1 MASNVIPIR
10 ANDGLANFAS
20 GRGTSVD
27 RSALNFWHMQQ
38 MVPTAIEA
46 AYRTNWMIA
55 KIVDLP
61 PRDMCK
67 EWRDWQADKA
77 DIAKLEKEEDRLQVK
92 QKIRTALSYGR
103 LGGGVLLIGLGD
115 DPTQPLP
122 SNIRPGQI
130 QYLHPLTRWQVTIGD
145 EDLDVLSPTFGEPLW
160 YELTAATQRVRIH
173 PSRMIPFRGEH
184 VPNIGTASWQDRF
197 WGDSIVQRINQAVQ
211 QATTATDGFAA
222 LIDEAKLDVWK
233 LKGFMSELALDD
245 TTVTKRVEY
254 TNLAK
259 STHRAVILDSEDEF
273 EQRQITWA
281 GMPDVI
287 KTYLSIVAGAG
298 DFPATK
304 LLGKSAD
311 GMNATGE
318 GDEKNYREMLASKQD
333 SDLRPNLKRLDR
345 VLIPSAGVDPNKA
358 VWTFAPLSRLTEKE
372 LADIAKTKA
381 ETVAIYV
388 DKAILPSSAIEKA
401 AQNML
406 IEDQWLPGLE
416 DALKEAEAAGE
427 LPGGDVSELGIV
439 PLGQE
444 GGDQTVS
451 AGSGGASGSGAP
463 ARRAANDAATWL
475 ADATPRPLYVQRKL
489 LWADAKDLIAWAK
502 ENGFTSTLSADDMHV
517 TVLYSRSP
525 VDPMK
530 MGRDWSEDE
539 KGQIVVRPGGPRAIE
554 KLGENAVVLRFVAPD
569 LEWRHKHMIEA
580 GGSHDWPEYQP
591 HITISYEVPEGFNID
606 AIKPFNGALRFGPEE
621 FSALDLDWKSKIT
634 EA

>member
-20 GRGTSVD
+20 ARGTSVD

-77 DIAKLEKEEDRLQVK
+77 DIAKLEKEEERLQVK
-92 QKIRTALSYGR
+92 QKVRTALSYGR

-254 TNLAK
+254 TNRAK

-333 SDLRPNLKRLDR
+333 SDLRPNLVRLDR
-345 VLIPSAGVDPNKA
+345 VLIPSAGVDPDKA
-358 VWTFAPLSRLTEKE
+358 AWTFAPLSKLTEKE

-381 ETVAIYV
+381 ETVQIYV
-388 DKAILPSSAIEKA
+388 SNNVMPSSAIEKA
-401 AQNML
+401 TQNML

-427 LPGGDVSELGIV
+427 EPGGDESELGIV
-439 PLGQE
+439 PVGAESSGKE
-444 GGDQTVS
+444 GIEPSPT
-451 AGSGGASGSGAP
+451 ARMPSGSRAS
-463 ARRAANDAATWL
+463 ARAANDGKSL
-475 ADATPRPLYVQRKL
+475 PDSPEN
-489 LWADAKDLIAWAK
+489 AKD
-502 ENGFTSTLSADDMHV
+502 
-517 TVLYSRSP
+517 
-525 VDPMK
+525 
-530 MGRDWSEDE
+530 
-539 KGQIVVRPGGPRAIE
+539 
-554 KLGENAVVLRFVAPD
+554 
-569 LEWRHKHMIEA
+569 
-580 GGSHDWPEYQP
+580 
-591 HITISYEVPEGFNID
+591 
-606 AIKPFNGALRFGPEE
+606 
-621 FSALDLDWKSKIT
+621 
-634 EA
+634 